1 MTTTAIVTGGASG
14 IGLALADALVRRGT
28 HVVVADIDGDA
39 AERAAGDLRQA
50 AAGSAV
56 PAQVDVADADAVSD
70 LVESTYARQGR
81 LDLLFNNA
89 GIGAA
94 VPVEHV
100 DLDHWERTIDVNL
113 LGVIH
118 GCHAA
123 YPLMVRQGSGRI
135 VNTASLAGLV
145 GGLGAAVPYATT
157 KHGVVGYTL
166 AMRVAAAQHGVRF
179 HVVCP
184 GGIDTPL
191 LDKTQFAGLPVPHE
205 APITSMRAYSSA
217 MGVRRFYPADRFAE
231 DVLRGLA
238 RNRALIVGPSSA
250 RISWRLWRLA
260 PELMIKLSIVAT
272 RWQERRGGLPQ

>member
-14 IGLALADALVRRGT
+14 IGRSLTRALVRRGT
-28 HVVVADIDGDA
+28 HVVVADIDGEA
-39 AERAAGDLRQA
+39 ADRAAGELDEDA
-50 AAGSAV
+50 PGSAV
-56 PAQVDVADADAVSD
+56 PAQVDVADADAVAD
-70 LVESTYARQGR
+70 LIESVYSRQGR

-100 DLDHWERTIDVNL
+100 DLDHWRRTIDVNL
-113 LGVIH
+113 RGVIH

-135 VNTASLAGLV
+135 INTASLAGLV

-166 AMRVAAAQHGVRF
+166 AMRVAAAHHGVRF
-179 HVVCP
+179 HVLCP

-191 LDKTQFAGLPVPHE
+191 LDKTEFAGLPIPHE
-205 APITSMRAYSSA
+205 APVMSMRAYSAA
-217 MGVRRFYPADRFAE
+217 MGIRRFYPPDRFAD

-238 RNRALIVGPSSA
+238 RNRALIVAPRSA
-250 RISWRLWRLA
+250 RVSWRLWRLA
-260 PELMIKLSIVAT
+260 PELMIKLSVTAT
-272 RWQERRGGLPQ
+272 RWQARRGRPPT